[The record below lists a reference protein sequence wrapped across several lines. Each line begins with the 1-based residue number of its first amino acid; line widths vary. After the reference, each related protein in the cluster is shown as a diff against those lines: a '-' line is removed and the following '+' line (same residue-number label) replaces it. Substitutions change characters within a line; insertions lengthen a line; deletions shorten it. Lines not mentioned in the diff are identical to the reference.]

1 MDTEPTNMAVTQGI
15 LSEKISGAREGCDHS
30 GKWNAVATKCDT
42 NPADPVLLYTL

>member
-1 MDTEPTNMAVTQGI
+1 MDREPTDMAVIQDI

-30 GKWNAVATKCDT
+30 GKWSAVATKCNT